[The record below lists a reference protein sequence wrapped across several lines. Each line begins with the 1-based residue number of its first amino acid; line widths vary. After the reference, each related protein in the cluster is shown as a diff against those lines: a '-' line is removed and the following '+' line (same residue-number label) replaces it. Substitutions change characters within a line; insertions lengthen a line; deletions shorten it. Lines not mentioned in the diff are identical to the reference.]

1 MDRSR
6 ESRPR
11 RWPAAVLAALTA
23 AALASCDGGAV
34 ARFPPTGHDP
44 SLVRVENASQS
55 VLADVVVY
63 LPEDEMLSA
72 ATLVPGDRTTYR
84 LVPTAYGIATVTGLR
99 DGEPFA
105 IQVID
110 YVGEE
115 PLGDGRFTYVLDVF
129 EPESTAPSVFLTL
142 RED

>member
-1 MDRSR
+1 MN
-6 ESRPR
+6 PMR
-11 RWPAAVLAALTA
+11 RMRMPGALVCLLAVVGFTA
-23 AALASCDGGAV
+23 CDGGDTSGL
-34 ARFPPTGHDP
+34 PPSGHDP
-44 SLVRVENASQS
+44 SLVRVENASES
-55 VLADVVVY
+55 VMSDVTVY
-63 LPEDEMLSA
+63 LPEDEILTA
-72 ATLVPGDRTTYR
+72 ASLGPGERTAYR
-84 LVPTAYGIATVTGLR
+84 EVPTAYRIATVAGRL

-129 EPESTAPSVFLTL
+129 DPNSTEPSVTLTV